1 MTHRTLR
8 LIIILATI
16 SIVGIVITQVYWVR
30 RAFDLKERQFD
41 QTLQVSLQDVAEK
54 ISKFNKTTLPSA
66 NVVTQVSSDYYIVHI
81 NSVIDA
87 NLLEH
92 YLKTDFKKH
101 QIEVDFE
108 YGIYDCTT
116 EKMVY
121 GNYINFSNPQSIG
134 KPKTELPKWDK
145 FTYYFGVHFP
155 NRATYLASEMEIWIF
170 SSLILLVVIVFFAYT
185 LFAIFEQ
192 KRLAEIQ
199 KDFINNMTHEFKTP
213 ISTIAISADVLSHP
227 AILENPTRLKKYVSI
242 IRNENNRLKNQVER
256 VLQLAK
262 VEQSAFD
269 LQKEKVEMHDF
280 IREVTASLALKV
292 QDGQTGSG
300 KVGELIYDLQAK
312 NQCVEAD
319 KVHLTNVCYNLI
331 DNAIKYC
338 DKAPQITISTYN
350 QGNKFML
357 CIKDNGMGIPEKY
370 HKRVFEK
377 FFRVPTGNLHD
388 VKGFG
393 IGLNYVKSVVK
404 AHKWQISISSRIG
417 EGSEFQIAMPN
428 FVYRF

>member
-8 LIIILATI
+8 LIVILATI

-41 QTLQVSLQDVAEK
+41 QTVQVSLQDVAEK
-54 ISKFNKTTLPSA
+54 IANYNKSSLPSA

-81 NSVIDA
+81 NDVIDA

-92 YLKTDFKKH
+92 YLKIEFEKH
-101 QIEVDFE
+101 QIEADCE

-116 EKMVY
+116 DKMVY
-121 GNYINFSNPQSIG
+121 GNYMNFAKQINAE

-145 FTYYFGVHFP
+145 FTYYFGVYFP

-170 SSLILLVVIVFFAYT
+170 SSLILLVVIIFFGYT

-213 ISTIAISADVLSHP
+213 ISTIAISADVLGSP
-227 AILENPTRLKKYVSI
+227 TITENPARLQNYVSI
-242 IRNENNRLKNQVER
+242 IKNENMRLKNQVER

-262 VEQSAFD
+262 LEQKEIE
-269 LQKEKVEMHDF
+269 LRKEKVEIHDF
-280 IREVTASLALKV
+280 IKEATASFALKLKEGKIGDK
-292 QDGQTGSG
+292 DGEI
-300 KVGELIYDLQAK
+300 KYELYAHHTQ
-312 NQCVEAD
+312 VEAD
-319 KVHLTNVCYNLI
+319 KMHLTNVLYNLI

-338 DKAPQITISTYN
+338 DKKPIITINTQNEANLLLLS
-350 QGNKFML
+350 
-357 CIKDNGMGIPEKY
+357 IKDNGIGISKEY
-370 HKRVFEK
+370 QQRIFEK
-377 FFRVPTGNLHD
+377 FFRIPTGNLHD

-393 IGLNYVKSVVK
+393 IGLNYVKSIIK
-404 AHKWQISISSRIG
+404 AHKWKINIKSKEG
-417 EGSEFQIAMPN
+417 EGSEFVLTIPIL
-428 FVYRF
+428 V

>member
-1 MTHRTLR
+1 MSHRTLR

-16 SIVGIVITQVYWVR
+16 SILGIVITQVYWVR

-41 QTLQVSLQDVAEK
+41 QTVQVSLQDIAER
-54 ISKFNKTTLPSA
+54 ISAFNKTALPSA

-81 NSVIDA
+81 NDIIDA

-92 YLKTDFKKH
+92 YLKIDFKKR
-101 QIEVDFE
+101 QIEADFE

-121 GNYINFSNPQSIG
+121 GNYVNFSNQSIE

-145 FTYYFGVHFP
+145 FTYYFGVYFP

-170 SSLILLVVIVFFAYT
+170 SSLILLVVVIFFAYT

-213 ISTIAISADVLSHP
+213 IATIAISADVLSSP
-227 AILENPTRLKKYVSI
+227 TIIENPARLQNYVSI
-242 IRNENNRLKNQVER
+242 IKNENTRLKNQVER

-262 VEQSAFD
+262 VEQRELD
-269 LQKEKVEMHDF
+269 LQIEMVDLHDF
-280 IREVTASLALKV
+280 IKEATASFALKIKE
-292 QDGQTGSG
+292 G
-300 KVGELIYDLQAK
+300 KVGEQAGQLIYDLRAE
-312 NQCVEAD
+312 NQLITAD
-319 KVHLTNVCYNLI
+319 KVHLTNVLYNLI
-331 DNAIKYC
+331 DNAVKYC
-338 DKAPQITISTYN
+338 EKAPYITISTLN
-350 QGNKFML
+350 QANFVL
-357 CIKDNGMGIPEKY
+357 LTIKDNGIGIPEKY
-370 HKRVFEK
+370 HKHIFEK
-377 FFRVPTGNLHD
+377 FFRVPTGNLHN

-393 IGLNYVKSVVK
+393 IGLNYVKSVIR
-404 AHKWQISISSRIG
+404 AHRWKISINSKSA
-417 EGSEFQIAMPN
+417 EGTEFRLEIPN
-428 FVYRF
+428 R

>member
-8 LIIILATI
+8 LIVILATI

-30 RAFDLKERQFD
+30 RAFDLKEIQFD
-41 QTLQVSLQDVAEK
+41 QTVQVSLQDVAEK
-54 ISKFNKTTLPSA
+54 ISKFNKTLLPSA

-81 NSVIDA
+81 NNVIDA

-101 QIEVDFE
+101 QIEADVE

-121 GNYINFSNPQSIG
+121 GNYINFTNPSNVE

-145 FTYYFGVHFP
+145 FTYYFGVYFP

-170 SSLILLVVIVFFAYT
+170 SSLILLVVIIFFSYT

-199 KDFINNMTHEFKTP
+199 KDFIDNMTHEFKTP
-213 ISTIAISADVLSHP
+213 ISTIAISADVLSNP
-227 AILENPTRLKKYVSI
+227 SIIENPARLQNYVSI
-242 IRNENNRLKNQVER
+242 IKNENNRLKNQVER

-269 LQKEKVEMHDF
+269 LRKEKIDLHDF
-280 IREVTASLALKV
+280 IKEVTAGFALKV
-292 QDGQTGSG
+292 KDGQAGNG
-300 KVGELIYDLQAK
+300 KAGELVYDLQAE
-312 NQCVEAD
+312 NQCIEAD
-319 KVHLTNVCYNLI
+319 KVHLTNILYNLI

-338 DKAPQITISTYN
+338 EKAPYIVISTRN
-350 QGNKFML
+350 KGNKL
-357 CIKDNGMGIPEKY
+357 ILSIKDNGIGISEKHY
-370 HKRVFEK
+370 KRIFEK
-377 FFRVPTGNLHD
+377 FFRVSTGNLHD

-393 IGLNYVKSVVK
+393 IGLNYVKSVIK
-404 AHKWQISISSRIG
+404 AHKWQIEISSKIG
-417 EGSEFQIAMPN
+417 EGTEFQIIISK
-428 FVYRF
+428 

>member
-1 MTHRTLR
+1 MTNRTLR

-16 SIVGIVITQVYWVR
+16 SILGIVVTQVYWVR

-41 QTLQVSLQDVAEK
+41 QTVQVSLQDIAEK
-54 ISKFNKTTLPSA
+54 ISAFNKTALPSA

-81 NSVIDA
+81 NDIIDA

-92 YLKTDFKKH
+92 YLKIDFKKH
-101 QIEVDFE
+101 QIEADFE

-121 GNYINFSNPQSIG
+121 GNYVNFSNQSVE
-134 KPKTELPKWDK
+134 KSKTELPKWDK
-145 FTYYFGVHFP
+145 FTYYFGVYFP

-170 SSLILLVVIVFFAYT
+170 SSLILLVVVIFFGYT

-213 ISTIAISADVLSHP
+213 IATIAISADVLSS
-227 AILENPTRLKKYVSI
+227 PTIIEYPERLQNYVSI
-242 IRNENNRLKNQVER
+242 IKNENTRLKNQVER

-262 VEQSAFD
+262 VEQRELD
-269 LQKEKVEMHDF
+269 LQIENIDLHDF
-280 IREVTASLALKV
+280 IKEATASFALKIKE
-292 QDGQTGSG
+292 G
-300 KVGELIYDLQAK
+300 KVGEKAGELIYDFKAEKQRIA
-312 NQCVEAD
+312 AD
-319 KVHLTNVCYNLI
+319 KVHLTNVLYNLI

-338 DKAPQITISTYN
+338 EKAPHITISTHQQAN
-350 QGNKFML
+350 SLLL
-357 CIKDNGMGIPEKY
+357 CIKDNGIGIPEKY
-370 HKRVFEK
+370 YKRIFEK
-377 FFRVPTGNLHD
+377 FFRIPTGNLHN

-393 IGLNYVKSVVK
+393 LGLNYVKSIVK
-404 AHKWQISISSRIG
+404 AHKWKINIISKLD
-417 EGSEFQIAMPN
+417 EGTEFVLEIPIKA
-428 FVYRF
+428 

>member
-16 SIVGIVITQVYWVR
+16 SIVGIFITQVYWVR

-41 QTLQVSLQDVAEK
+41 QTVQVSLQDVAEK
-54 ISKFNKTTLPSA
+54 ISKFNKTLLPSA

-81 NSVIDA
+81 NNVIDA

-92 YLKTDFKKH
+92 YLKIDFKKH

-121 GNYINFSNPQSIG
+121 GNYINFTNQSSIE

-145 FTYYFGVHFP
+145 FTYYFGVYFP

-170 SSLILLVVIVFFAYT
+170 SSLILLVVIVFFGYT

-213 ISTIAISADVLSHP
+213 ISTIAISADVLSNP
-227 AILENPTRLKKYVSI
+227 KIMENPARLQNYVSI
-242 IRNENNRLKNQVER
+242 IKNENNRLKNQVER

-262 VEQSAFD
+262 GEQSAFD
-269 LQKEKVEMHDF
+269 LRKESIELHEF
-280 IREVTASLALKV
+280 IREATASFALKV
-292 QDGQTGSG
+292 KDGQAGNG
-300 KVGELIYDLQAK
+300 KVGELIYDLQAE
-312 NQCVEAD
+312 NQYIEAD
-319 KVHLTNVCYNLI
+319 KVHLTNILYNLI

-338 DKAPQITISTYN
+338 EKAPSIIISTR
-350 QGNKFML
+350 NKDNKL
-357 CIKDNGMGIPEKY
+357 ILSIKDNGIGISEKY
-370 HKRVFEK
+370 YKRIFEK

-393 IGLNYVKSVVK
+393 IGLNYVKSVIK
-404 AHKWQISISSRIG
+404 AHKWKIDISSRVG
-417 EGSEFQIAMPN
+417 EGTEFQITINM
-428 FVYRF
+428 